1 MTTDRVTR
9 TALWLAFGASAVLL
23 ARFAWDFSVAFP
35 ALALPFCALV
45 AGALWLA
52 VANLRSPKS
61 GGGAPGAVG
70 YALLALVPL
79 AFLASS
85 LGCTGLALEG
95 CSPFCTFV
103 KLVWVPLVAVACAV
117 YAATRRAAALAAVAA
132 MAVVPLAPHCVCY
145 NAANAW
151 WIDTIGRSPVC
162 YAWGTAV
169 TVVALSSVRSG
180 ARRLAS
186 QAACGAVVCGALAFF
201 VGHHYFQF
209 PW

>member
-1 MTTDRVTR
+1 MRVDRTLR
-9 TALWLAFGASAVLL
+9 DAMWLAFAASAVLL
-23 ARFAWDFSVAFP
+23 ARFAWDFSAAFP
-35 ALALPFCALV
+35 LLAVPFCLLV
-45 AGALWLA
+45 AGTLGLA
-52 VANLRSPKS
+52 AANLRAPASATRT
-61 GGGAPGAVG
+61 GAAG

-103 KLVWVPLVAVACAV
+103 KLVWVPLIASACAL
-117 YAATRRAAALAAVAA
+117 YAATRRPFALAAVAA
-132 MAVVPLAPHCVCY
+132 MAIVPLAPHCVCY

-162 YAWGTAV
+162 YAWGTTVSVLAV
-169 TVVALSSVRSG
+169 SSLRSG
-180 ARRLAS
+180 ARTLAS
-186 QAACGAVVCGALAFF
+186 LAACGAVVGGALAFF